1 MTIEQEQELAKMVE
15 KIRPLVQRIEAQP
28 MMTKDHYGSY
38 LPFIK
43 SQLHA
48 LIFIKAG
55 ANKAGVLTA
64 MSLNGI
70 QL

>member
-1 MTIEQEQELAKMVE
+1 MTTQQEQELAKAVE
-15 KIRPLVQRIEAQP
+15 EIRPLVQSIESQP
-28 MMTKDHYGSY
+28 MLTKDHYGSY

-64 MSLNGI
+64 MGLNGI
-70 QL
+70 KL

>member
-1 MTIEQEQELAKMVE
+1 MTTQQEQELNKAVE
-15 KIRPLVQRIEAQP
+15 EVRPVVQLIESGP
-28 MMTKDHYGSY
+28 PVTKDHYGSY
-38 LPFIK
+38 LPLIK

-55 ANKAGVLTA
+55 ANKMGVLTA
-64 MSLNGI
+64 MRLNGI